1 MNWVLEIVIRNPKEK
16 KSNFD
21 PLPKR
26 WIVERTFAWF
36 DSYRRL
42 SKEYEYAADTSEFM
56 VELAGMKLIINR
68 LDKKKTKVFHKKKI
82 SDD

>member
-1 MNWVLEIVIRNPKEK
+1 
-16 KSNFD
+16 
-21 PLPKR
+21 
-26 WIVERTFAWF
+26 
-36 DSYRRL
+36 
-42 SKEYEYAADTSEFM
+42 M